1 MKITEADEKLMN
13 GAKYFGDSWG
23 IVNKKTGAHEL

>member
-1 MKITEADEKLMN
+1 MAITKEEEKLLA
-13 GAKYFGDSWG
+13 GAKYFGEAWG